1 MCVRPRGCT
10 ATGHARLQSPRCT
23 IAHVFSVRCVTRWM
37 RNDTRGVSSARAQPR
52 RVTRHAQLT
61 DLFRP
66 HEAAQEPRQR
76 EHCHARQRRRTS
88 VSLGQHEK
96 ACRSTQTRSAHD
108 CQSEGPVSLVTNSTQ
123 HTAVPMATRKA
134 VVTSERE
141 YLPLNTVPLSS
152 MTGRG
157 AMAFM
162 PLMTPKLV
170 TG

>member
-88 VSLGQHEK
+88 VSLGQHEE
-96 ACRSTQTRSAHD
+96 ACTSTQTRSAHD
-108 CQSEGPVSLVTNSTQ
+108 CQSKEPVSLVTDSTQ
-123 HTAVPMATRKA
+123 PYLWRNVSTGVPAAEHSAIEQHDGQRRNGVHAADDAKA
-134 VVTSERE
+134 GHGVDES
-141 YLPLNTVPLSS
+141 
-152 MTGRG
+152 
-157 AMAFM
+157 
-162 PLMTPKLV
+162 
-170 TG
+170 